1 MMDDLEIVKC
11 SQEHA
16 EELAQIAVRAY
27 RDYYLYLW
35 NDDSSWYVNGSFSIA
50 QFQKELRDPNAAFFL
65 LKEND
70 IDIGFMKLNLDQPLT
85 GFESLPALEL
95 ERIYLLKSASRKGFG
110 TAALKFCF
118 QLATELARK
127 IVWLKS
133 MDSSDALH
141 FYENLGFEECGTYRL
156 DFEIM
161 KPEFR
166 GMKVLM
172 KKLN

>member
-1 MMDDLEIVKC
+1 MMNVLAIVKC
-11 SQEHA
+11 SLEHA

-35 NDDSSWYVNGSFSIA
+35 NDDGSWYVNMSFSIP
-50 QFQKELRDPNAAFFL
+50 QFQKELKDPNAAFFL

-70 IDIGFMKLNLDQPLT
+70 VDIGFMKLNLDQPLT
-85 GFESLPALEL
+85 GFESFSALEL

-110 TAALKFCF
+110 RAAVQYCF
-118 QLATELARK
+118 QLATKLGRK

-141 FYENLGFEECGTYRL
+141 FYKNLGFEEWGTYRL